1 MSQTKTSAC
10 KLCRREGVKL
20 YLKGVRCETAKC
32 AITRRNYQPGQHS
45 WTRGKPSEY
54 GIGLREKQKCKRYY
68 GVLETQ
74 FRRYFGLAN
83 RMAGNTGANLLT
95 LLERRLDSVV
105 FQLGLAG
112 SRRGA
117 RQMVAHGHVT
127 VDGRRCSASSRLVKV
142 GDKVGVLGKEKTK
155 KLVTAAVEVRKGHT
169 VPSWLVFDG
178 STQQGMVNALP
189 TREDV
194 SFEVQEQLIVEL
206 MSK

>member
-1 MSQTKTSAC
+1 MSWTKQSVC

-68 GVLETQ
+68 GVLERQ
-74 FRRYFGLAN
+74 FRRYFDMAN
-83 RMAGNTGANLLT
+83 RMSGNTGESLLT

-105 FQLGLAG
+105 YQLGMAH
-112 SRRGA
+112 SRKNA
-117 RQMVAHGHVT
+117 RQMVAHGHIAVN
-127 VDGRRCSASSRLVKV
+127 GKRCSAAARLVRLGDRVSVV
-142 GDKVGVLGKEKTK
+142 GREKSKKQVVGALE
-155 KLVTAAVEVRKGHT
+155 ARKGHS
-169 VPSWLVFDG
+169 VPSWLLFDESKNEG
-178 STQQGMVNALP
+178 AVSAMP
-189 TREDV
+189 TRQDV
-194 SFEVQEQLIVEL
+194 SFEVQEQLIIEL

>member
-1 MSQTKTSAC
+1 MSWTKQSVC

-54 GIGLREKQKCKRYY
+54 GIGLREKQKTKRYY
-68 GVLETQ
+68 GVLERQ
-74 FRRYFGLAN
+74 FRRYFEVAN
-83 RMAGNTGANLLT
+83 RMPGNTGANMLT

-105 FQLGLAG
+105 YNLGMAA
-112 SRRGA
+112 SRKAA
-117 RQMVAHGHVT
+117 RQLVAHGHLRVN
-127 VDGRRCSASSRLVKV
+127 GRRCLSASRLVRV
-142 GDKVGVLGKEKTK
+142 GDKLAIVGQEKSR
-155 KLVTAAVEVRKGHT
+155 KLAGDALEVRKGHQT
-169 VPSWLVFDG
+169 PSWLTCDSGKLEGAVV
-178 STQQGMVNALP
+178 SLP
-189 TREDV
+189 TRQDV

>member
-1 MSQTKTSAC
+1 MSWTKQSVC

-68 GVLETQ
+68 GVLEGQ
-74 FRRYFGLAN
+74 FRRYYDIAN
-83 RMAGNTGANLLT
+83 RMSGNTGANLLT

-105 FQLGLAG
+105 FQLGLAA
-112 SRRGA
+112 SRKGA
-117 RQMVAHGHVT
+117 RQLVAHGHVRVNGT
-127 VDGRRCSASSRLVKV
+127 RCSASSRLVRV
-142 GDKVGVLGKEKTK
+142 GDRISLIAKDKTQ
-155 KLVTAAVEVRKGHT
+155 KLAKGALEVRKGHT
-169 VPSWLVFDG
+169 VPSWLSFEESKLEGAV
-178 STQQGMVNALP
+178 TALP
-189 TREDV
+189 ARADV
-194 SFEVQEQLIVEL
+194 SFEVQEQLIIEL

>member
-1 MSQTKTSAC
+1 MSWTKQSVC

-54 GIGLREKQKCKRYY
+54 GLGLREKQKCKRYY
-68 GVLETQ
+68 GVLERQ
-74 FRRYFGLAN
+74 FRRYFDIAN
-83 RMAGNTGANLLT
+83 RMPGNTGENLMT

-105 FQLGLAG
+105 YQLGIAQ
-112 SRRGA
+112 SRKNA
-117 RQMVAHGHVT
+117 RQMVCHGHIKVN
-127 VDGRRCSASSRLVKV
+127 GLRCMASARLVRV
-142 GDKVGVLGKEKTK
+142 GDHVAVVGREKSK
-155 KLVTAAVEVRKGHT
+155 KQVAGALEARKGHT
-169 VPSWLVFDG
+169 TPSWLTFDATKQEG
-178 STQQGMVNALP
+178 AVTALP
-189 TREDV
+189 TRQDV